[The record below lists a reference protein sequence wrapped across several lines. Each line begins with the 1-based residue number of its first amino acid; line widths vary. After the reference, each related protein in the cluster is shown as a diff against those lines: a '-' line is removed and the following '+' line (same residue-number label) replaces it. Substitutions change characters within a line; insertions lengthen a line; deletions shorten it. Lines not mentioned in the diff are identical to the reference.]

1 MLVLG
6 WHGGVKAREA
16 EDFGV
21 GYSSHDGAA
30 VLLRDGRIV
39 AAVEEERLN
48 RVKHSNFFPARAIRY
63 CLREAGVSL
72 QDLDVIVTD
81 CLQSVLD
88 EFIIVE
94 TLNDPSEPVVDGLR
108 WLAGTFSR
116 EFGCDVSAKLRCYR
130 HHMAHL
136 HGAFIPSN
144 FHEALVICLDG
155 EGDGQSGLIARC
167 GPDGI
172 EVLRQL
178 TAAQSLGD
186 LYTKAITVLGYRRF
200 DEYKVMGLA
209 PYGDPKVWEP
219 VFREMYELKPDG
231 QYAIA
236 PDGVKLQSVIK
247 AGMFDMVRRR
257 GEPFTQQHMD
267 FAAGL
272 QHTLETIAL
281 HVIRHFREATGLQ
294 NLCLSGGVA
303 HNCTLNG
310 KVLRSGMFE
319 RVFVQPAAHDAGNAL
334 GAALGVMRDAK
345 MPIAPDPLPAL
356 YLGPH
361 IGENEAI
368 ERRLAAWRGLISFTR
383 VDDAPA
389 EAARLIA
396 DGQVI
401 GWVQGRSEFG
411 PRALGNRSILAD
423 PRPAENKNIV
433 NAMVKKRESYRPFA
447 PSVTEEHL
455 RDYFE
460 LPEGGDGLPFM
471 IMVVPVKPE
480 QRTVLQAVTHV
491 DGTARAHSVSAR
503 TNPRFHALIEAFGR
517 ITGVP
522 VVLNTSFNNNAE
534 PIVDS
539 VDDAIVCFLTTG
551 IHRLVIGDFVVGKA
565 ELGPTDPAF
574 RELVPI
580 VPLHRKLVRRMP
592 APGNPRYLLE
602 STANSFFAESAVTV
616 SEDAFRLLLDDGDLR
631 PTSERCARLA
641 ITSEERLARLGG
653 ELFDLWQR
661 RAIALRPV
669 EPVSVSAR

>member
-63 CLREAGVSL
+63 CLQEANVSL

-94 TLNDPSEPVVDGLR
+94 TLNDPAEPVVDGLR
-108 WLAGTFSR
+108 WLAGTFAR
-116 EFGCDVSAKLRCYR
+116 EFGCDVHAKLRCYR

-144 FHEALVICLDG
+144 FREALVICLDG
-155 EGDGQSGLIARC
+155 EGDGQSGLVARC
-167 GPDGI
+167 GPDGVD
-172 EVLRQL
+172 VLRQL

-186 LYTKAITVLGYRRF
+186 LYTKAISILGYRRF

-209 PYGDPKVWEP
+209 PYGDPKVWAP
-219 VFREMYELKPDG
+219 VFGAMYELKPDG
-231 QYAIA
+231 EYTIA
-236 PDGVKLQSVIK
+236 PDDVKLASVIK

-272 QHTLETIAL
+272 QHALETIAL
-281 HVIRHFREATGLQ
+281 HVIRHFREATGLR

-303 HNCTLNG
+303 HNCTMNG

-334 GAALGVMRDAK
+334 GAALGVLRDAK
-345 MPIAPDPLPAL
+345 VPIVPDPLPSL

-361 IGENEAI
+361 IGENDAI
-368 ERRLAAWRGLISFTR
+368 ERRLRAWAPLIDFAK

-389 EAARLIA
+389 VAARFIA

-401 GWVQGRSEFG
+401 GWAQGRSEFG

-460 LPEGGDGLPFM
+460 LPEGPDGLPFM
-471 IMVVPVKPE
+471 IMVVPVRPE
-480 QRTVLQAVTHV
+480 QRAVLQAVTHV

-503 TNPRFHALIEAFGR
+503 SNPRFHALIEAFGR

-539 VDDAIVCFLTTG
+539 VDDAVACFLTTG
-551 IHRLVIGDFVVGKA
+551 IHRLVIGDFVVSKA
-565 ELGPTDPAF
+565 DLPPGDPA
-574 RELVPI
+574 LLQLAPV
-580 VPLHRKLVRRMP
+580 VPLHRKLVRRMT
-592 APGNPRYLLE
+592 APGKPRYQIE
-602 STANSFFAESAVTV
+602 STANSYFAEGAVVV
-616 SEDAFRLLLDDGDLR
+616 SEDAFRLLLADEDLM
-631 PTSERCARLA
+631 PTLERCARLG
-641 ITSEERLARLGG
+641 IKDEEHLARLGS

-661 RAIALRPV
+661 RAIALRPA
-669 EPVSVSAR
+669 EPLLAPVR